1 MKFACF
7 LAFLALLCCNAR
19 IEGEESQHYESVE
32 HAKAYSLRLRE
43 KFEQSFHDKCAKYHF
58 VDKWVQSLEEGM
70 YRNYYTFM
78 FQENGLKNGGL
89 GDRLGGLLTAIGTA
103 LRTNRTLLIE
113 SNNGFHELF
122 RPYHPEDIKLSSNNS
137 KYSWNKKEWKK
148 WTNVNPKFSGN
159 DDWELDLWYCI
170 NCPAWRNKICRLD
183 DGDTSMS
190 HNEPYVRLRGNRAFI
205 CKWASHPEMA
215 AHKQLL
221 RLVHTRDA
229 AEVNWYEVAGCML
242 RLAMWPTDKLW
253 DHVSSAL
260 EKQLKPQLDKFSGE
274 TSWG

>member
-1 MKFACF
+1 MAFTSCF
-7 LAFLALLCCNAR
+7 VHT
-19 IEGEESQHYESVE
+19 I
-32 HAKAYSLRLRE
+32 
-43 KFEQSFHDKCAKYHF
+43 
-58 VDKWVQSLEEGM
+58 
-70 YRNYYTFM
+70 
-78 FQENGLKNGGL
+78 
-89 GDRLGGLLTAIGTA
+89 
-103 LRTNRTLLIE
+103 LRT
-113 SNNGFHELF
+113 SSF
-122 RPYHPEDIKLSSNNS
+122 SSNNS

-170 NCPAWRNKICRLD
+170 NCPAWRNKICGPD

-221 RLVHTRDA
+221 RLVHTR
-229 AEVNWYEVAGCML
+229 EMLPRSIGMRLLVVL
-242 RLAMWPTDKLW
+242 RLAMWPTNKLW

-274 TSWG
+274 TYRVARIASR